1 MGLTR
6 VWIATLDDGLVRADQ
21 VVEVLAHRTAA
32 FAGKP
37 ARWLLDVVL
46 PVGQG
51 AGTAAQWNLGASHR
65 TLAQTADEP
74 RGVAAR
80 LVRLLCEL
88 DDRDVAGIVTVRRGP
103 DALDLDFRP
112 FATTPGDATS
122 DSSSAS
128 PPTPVHA

>member
-1 MGLTR
+1 MGLQR
-6 VWIATLDDGLVRADQ
+6 VWIETLDGGLVRADQ

-65 TLAQTADEP
+65 TLAQTSDEP
-74 RGVAAR
+74 AGAPAR
-80 LVRLLCEL
+80 LVRLLSEL
-88 DDRDVAGIVTVRRGP
+88 DERDAAGTVTVRRSP
-103 DALDLDFRP
+103 DGLDLGFEP
-112 FATTPGDATS
+112 FAPSPASDARP
-122 DSSSAS
+122 S
-128 PPTPVHA
+128 PAPAHT